1 MVPGIG
7 VDVISKRLCIPGLA
21 CVFKTDS
28 TGCIFGS
35 MLLETFLFFFCRL
48 VPLPLGWC
56 LCRWA
61 GDFAVGLVRLPLGGS
76 LPLGAILTYKS
87 YLNL

>member
-21 CVFKTDS
+21 CVFNPDS

-35 MLLETFLFFFCRL
+35 MLLEALFVFLLLSGAFAAGL
-48 VPLPLGWC
+48 VPLPLGW
-56 LCRWA
+56 
-61 GDFAVGLVRLPLGGS
+61 
-76 LPLGAILTYKS
+76 
-87 YLNL
+87 